1 MSPYQSIQNGF
12 DSKIIHFFIRVIS
25 PKNGKIVPGLAKA
38 MERTTNLS
46 IILLFH

>member
-12 DSKIIHFFIRVIS
+12 DSKIIPFYIRVIF
-25 PKNGKIVPGLAKA
+25 PKNGKIVPGLARA